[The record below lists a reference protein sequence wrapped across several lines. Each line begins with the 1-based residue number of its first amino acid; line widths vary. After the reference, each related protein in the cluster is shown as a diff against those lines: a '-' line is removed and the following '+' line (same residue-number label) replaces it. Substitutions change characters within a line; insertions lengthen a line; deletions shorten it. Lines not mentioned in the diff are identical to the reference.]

1 MKFETGDKIKVFPN
15 TDVNT
20 YANMIREEG
29 FRCEREGE
37 YLIVG
42 ERYED
47 LEMAVLPS
55 TIKYARRIKGISQA
69 QLAEMCEVTKQTVS
83 NWEYGY
89 TVPRELDK
97 VKEILEFE

>member
-1 MKFETGDKIKVFPN
+1 MNLKTGDKIKVFPN
-15 TDVNT
+15 SNVNA

-37 YLIVG
+37 YLVVG
-42 ERYED
+42 EKYKD
-47 LEMAVLPS
+47 LEMAALPS
-55 TIKYARRIKGISQA
+55 TIKYARKRKGISQA

-83 NWEYGY
+83 NWKYGY
-89 TVPRELDK
+89 TVPRDMDK